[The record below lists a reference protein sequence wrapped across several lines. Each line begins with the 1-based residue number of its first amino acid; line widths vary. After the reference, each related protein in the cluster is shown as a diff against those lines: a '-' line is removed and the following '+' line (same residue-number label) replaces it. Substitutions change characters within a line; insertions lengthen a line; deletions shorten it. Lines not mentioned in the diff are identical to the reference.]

1 MKQNLKTH
9 HCLDRTAR
17 WKQKE
22 ILWLTALITQ
32 MDITYITEH
41 CIQTQ
46 RNTPHSNAL
55 YGDLFQIEY
64 ILKNKASLNR
74 YMNIETTPHF
84 YFMTTG
90 KNWIAVKTETTESLQ
105 TNAELLATEWK
116 MCQERNWRI
125 SRSEWEWVHTIPN
138 IMKCNENNSKLRV

>member
-1 MKQNLKTH
+1 MKQNLSTH

-17 WKQKE
+17 RKQKE

-46 RNTPHSNAL
+46 RNTPHSNAP
-55 YGDLFQIEY
+55 YGDFFQIEY
-64 ILKNKASLNR
+64 ILKYKASLNR
-74 YMNIETTPHF
+74 YTNIETTPHL
-84 YFMTTG
+84 YFKTTC
-90 KNWIAVKTETTESLQ
+90 KNWIAVKTEITESLQ

-116 MCQERNWRI
+116 MCQERNCRI
-125 SRSEWEWVHTIPN
+125 SRSEWEWMHTILN
-138 IMKCNENNSKLRV
+138 IMEHNKNNSKLRV